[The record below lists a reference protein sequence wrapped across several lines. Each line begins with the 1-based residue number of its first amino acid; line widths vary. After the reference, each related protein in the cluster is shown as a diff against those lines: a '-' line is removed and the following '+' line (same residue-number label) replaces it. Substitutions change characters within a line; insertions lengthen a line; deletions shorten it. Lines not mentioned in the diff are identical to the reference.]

1 MKRRI
6 PILPIF
12 AVVAA
17 VLAAVSIART
27 QPRHPKTNPPLPPP
41 RAEFATNVAAVG
53 LIESN
58 SENIAIGSE
67 TSGVV
72 SKVHVQAGDSVDRGD
87 PLFELDVRHLRAELA
102 EAQTAIE
109 VAHAGVAVAESALA
123 DVRQQLAL
131 VLAVTDSRAT
141 SKDEIERRRHAVE
154 TAEAQLGQ
162 ARANVSAAEARRNRV
177 EVDLER
183 RIVRAPIAGR
193 ILRVDIRAGEYAI
206 AGPSAEPFLVMGNVE
221 PLYVRVDVDEQEAS
235 RVRPDAPATASLR
248 GNTAIRSPL
257 RFVRAEPL
265 VVPKRSL
272 TGDAAERV
280 DTRVL
285 QVIYQIERNDPRF
298 VVGQQMDVFIE
309 AGGKS

>member
-6 PILPIF
+6 PLLPIF
-12 AVVAA
+12 AIVVA

-27 QPRHPKTNPPLPPP
+27 QPRLRPTNPPLPPP
-41 RAEFATNVAAVG
+41 RAEFATRVAAVG

-67 TSGVV
+67 TAGVV
-72 SKVHVQAGDSVDRGD
+72 SKVHVKAGDSVERGD

-102 EAQTAIE
+102 EANTAIE
-109 VAHAGVAVAESALA
+109 VARAGVAVTESALA

-154 TAEAQLGQ
+154 TTEAQLGQ
-162 ARANVSAAEARRNRV
+162 AHANVSAAEARRNRV

-183 RIVRAPIAGR
+183 SIVRAPIAGR
-193 ILRVDIRAGEYAI
+193 ILRVDIRVGEYAI
-206 AGPSAEPFLVMGNVE
+206 AGPSVEPFIIMGNVE
-221 PLYVRVDVDEQEAS
+221 PLFVRVDVDEQEAA
-235 RVRPDAPATASLR
+235 RVKPDAPATASLR
-248 GNTAIRSPL
+248 GNAAIQSPL

-285 QVIYQIERNDPRF
+285 QVIYQIERADSRF

-309 AGGKS
+309 AGS